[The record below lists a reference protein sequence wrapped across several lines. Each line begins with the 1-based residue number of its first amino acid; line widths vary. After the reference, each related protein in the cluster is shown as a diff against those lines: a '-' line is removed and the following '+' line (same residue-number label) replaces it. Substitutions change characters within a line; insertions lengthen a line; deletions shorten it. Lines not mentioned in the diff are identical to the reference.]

1 MDRLPVH
8 ELGTQVD
15 PIEMGKPQV
24 YHLPDW
30 RSLRHDQRLE
40 LIRWVA
46 ESRGRDHTIAKLAVD
61 ICWAAGAR
69 PRQYEKQAAALLAW
83 VQDPENCYYMN
94 EPAERLQDPLYTIKV
109 GHGDC
114 DDQVILLCSLFESIR
129 LSWKLCLAGKKKVG
143 NSIEKV
149 RHIEGNVVPEG
160 VAWTHIFCMVGTP
173 PFGPKRWYF
182 CETTVEGVPL
192 GWDVM
197 DGDKKYL
204 PKGIPEMQELYKGP
218 VRIMPPTHEFEPSY
232 GQTSA
237 LIPLAVGMGVADAV
251 EDSEKGEAIDWA
263 RVRLGIATGV
273 VTAIGTTLALQY
285 LNGEGMWKGRGSLP
299 VRWGLWAAVEDE

>member
-1 MDRLPVH
+1 MSRLPVH
-8 ELGTQVD
+8 ELNTEVTPLD
-15 PIEMGKPQV
+15 MGGSQV
-24 YHLPDW
+24 YHLPNW
-30 RSLRHDQRLE
+30 QTMSHAERLK

-46 ESRGRDHTIAKLAVD
+46 ESRGRDPVIAKLAVD

-83 VQDPENCYYMN
+83 VQDPENVYYMN
-94 EPAERLQDPLYTIKV
+94 EPAERLQDPLYTLKV

-129 LSWKLCLAGKKKVG
+129 LSWKLCLAGKRQTRRGV
-143 NSIEKV
+143 EPV
-149 RHIEGNVVPEG
+149 RHIEGADVPEG
-160 VAWTHIFCMVGTP
+160 VKWTHIFCMVGTP

-197 DGDKKYL
+197 GGDKKYL
-204 PKGIPEMQELYKGP
+204 PKGIPEMQAKYKGP
-218 VRIMPPTHEFEPSY
+218 PQIMAPTHEFEQDY

-237 LIPLAVGMGVADAV
+237 LIPLAVGMGVAGGI
-251 EDSEKGEAIDWA
+251 EDTAPGEKIDWGK
-263 RVRLGIATGV
+263 VRLGIATGV
-273 VTAIGTTLALQY
+273 ITAIGTTIALQY

-299 VRWGLWAAVEDE
+299 VRWGLWESMEVE